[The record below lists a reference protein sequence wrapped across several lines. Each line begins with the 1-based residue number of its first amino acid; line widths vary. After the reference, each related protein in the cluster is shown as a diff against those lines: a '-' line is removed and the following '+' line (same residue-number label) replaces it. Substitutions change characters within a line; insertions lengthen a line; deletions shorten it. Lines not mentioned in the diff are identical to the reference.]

1 MGKKLAFIL
10 RMMGSHTE
18 GEFSTMIL
26 FVFLKYLFMYHGL
39 QGKEERKQRDQEATT
54 VG

>member
-1 MGKKLAFIL
+1 METIGIYPKDDGKPYLGRI
-10 RMMGSHTE
+10 HT
-18 GEFSTMIL
+18 MVL